1 MKKLLLLMRGIV
13 AFILLQSLFYK
24 FTAHPQ
30 ATYIFTTLGIEP
42 YGRIGIG
49 IAELIVSVLL
59 FFSKTKI
66 ISILSIIGI
75 MIGAIFS
82 HLFTD
87 LGIAVKW
94 TEVYSDGGLL
104 FGMAVICLLFSIIIL
119 FLHYE
124 RNYPINSFKKA
135 IGL

>member
-59 FFSKTKI
+59 FFSKNKNYI
-66 ISILSIIGI
+66 DFIN
-75 MIGAIFS
+75 
-82 HLFTD
+82 H
-87 LGIAVKW
+87 
-94 TEVYSDGGLL
+94 
-104 FGMAVICLLFSIIIL
+104 
-119 FLHYE
+119 
-124 RNYPINSFKKA
+124 RNYDRSYFFSPIHRFRHSC
-135 IGL
+135 